1 MLWLEDVTE
10 SGERRWSLNHYGEVA
25 HHLGRFN
32 GAYLAGHPLPE
43 APWLCHDMLR
53 WREPLV
59 ARFWNHLDERRT
71 ETRVRR
77 GWPGDL
83 LDHAHLVWAER
94 GRFFA
99 ALAQVPQ
106 VLYHGDADCRNLLV
120 RQGPGGTETVAIDW
134 AYLGPQAVGT
144 DAMTLAAQGVLW
156 ARDRE
161 PDELP
166 ALSRACYEG
175 YLTGLREA
183 GWTDD
188 ERPVRLGY
196 VAALSLRFVALTGPI
211 LAALAGENE
220 RSRLEAAFGM
230 TLEEVLD
237 RHAAIQPFLLD
248 VADEVRG
255 LLDDHR
261 R

>member
-1 MLWLEDVTE
+1 MTPAAQTYWKREALVYGSGLLRDLPTGFSAPRCFGIDEQPDGIVLWLEDVTE
-10 SGERRWSLNHYGEVA
+10 SGEERWSLNRYGEVA

-43 APWLCHDMLR
+43 APWLCRDMLR

-106 VLYHGDADCRNLLV
+106 VLCHGDADCRNLLV
-120 RQGPGGTETVAIDW
+120 RRGPGGTETVAIDW

-196 VAALSLRFVALTGPI
+196 VAA
-211 LAALAGENE
+211 
-220 RSRLEAAFGM
+220 SRCASS
-230 TLEEVLD
+230 
-237 RHAAIQPFLLD
+237 P
-248 VADEVRG
+248 
-255 LLDDHR
+255 
-261 R
+261 